1 MTTQNRTRPR
11 RSAEPL
17 YIQIA
22 AGLEKMIGEEI
33 LKIGDKLP
41 SVRMLSDEYGI
52 SMGTAFQAYYHLEAK
67 GLIEARPKSGYYV
80 RFNMKRM
87 PGLPRIAD
95 PEPVESDVSVQEM
108 IATVY
113 RDISSDD
120 LVNFSISAPPLSLL
134 PAAKLKKSMLYALR
148 NSRHQGVLYEHIQ
161 GNPELRR
168 QLARHAFNWGGKFSA
183 DDVIVTAGCME
194 ALVMCL
200 KAVTRPGDT
209 VAIETPTFFGIFQ
222 VIESLGLR
230 ALEIPADPVTGIDPD
245 QLAVAIKKFPI
256 KACVFVP
263 TFGNPL
269 GSCMPD
275 QKKAALVKLITQHKI
290 PLIEDDIYGEMYFG
304 AHRPRTCKSF
314 DKEGWVLY
322 CSSLSKSLAPGYRIG
337 WTIPG
342 RFTKEVRLTKLMH
355 TVTGTTLTQEAIAHF
370 LGIGRFDYHL
380 KKLRKALHTQS
391 LRYLQGIMTWFP
403 ADVKVS
409 RPQGGFVLWVELPRQ
424 LNAYR
429 LYQQALKHQVSVA
442 PGQLFSARGQFGN
455 CIRLS
460 YARPWDAEVEAAI
473 KTLGTLI
480 KGQIRVR

>member
-209 VAIETPTFFGIFQ
+209 VAIETPTF
-222 VIESLGLR
+222 
-230 ALEIPADPVTGIDPD
+230 
-245 QLAVAIKKFPI
+245 LAFSRSS
-256 KACVFVP
+256 KAWGC
-263 TFGNPL
+263 
-269 GSCMPD
+269 
-275 QKKAALVKLITQHKI
+275 
-290 PLIEDDIYGEMYFG
+290 
-304 AHRPRTCKSF
+304 
-314 DKEGWVLY
+314 
-322 CSSLSKSLAPGYRIG
+322 
-337 WTIPG
+337 G
-342 RFTKEVRLTKLMH
+342 RWR
-355 TVTGTTLTQEAIAHF
+355 
-370 LGIGRFDYHL
+370 
-380 KKLRKALHTQS
+380 
-391 LRYLQGIMTWFP
+391 
-403 ADVKVS
+403 S
-409 RPQGGFVLWVELPRQ
+409 RPTR
-424 LNAYR
+424 
-429 LYQQALKHQVSVA
+429 
-442 PGQLFSARGQFGN
+442 
-455 CIRLS
+455 
-460 YARPWDAEVEAAI
+460 
-473 KTLGTLI
+473 
-480 KGQIRVR
+480 